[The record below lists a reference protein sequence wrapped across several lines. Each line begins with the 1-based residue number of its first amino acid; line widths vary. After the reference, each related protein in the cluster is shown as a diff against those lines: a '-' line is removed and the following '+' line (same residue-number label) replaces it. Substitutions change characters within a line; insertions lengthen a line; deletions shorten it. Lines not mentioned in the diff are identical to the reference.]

1 MQSDVLRARSVL
13 RPLGVDPNNVS
24 SGWHKGNMS
33 LIVKCESGVEVEALD
48 ALLHRTSINIPI
60 VVLPMRSKKTFKF
73 NFKAS

>member
-1 MQSDVLRARSVL
+1 
-13 RPLGVDPNNVS
+13 
-24 SGWHKGNMS
+24 MS